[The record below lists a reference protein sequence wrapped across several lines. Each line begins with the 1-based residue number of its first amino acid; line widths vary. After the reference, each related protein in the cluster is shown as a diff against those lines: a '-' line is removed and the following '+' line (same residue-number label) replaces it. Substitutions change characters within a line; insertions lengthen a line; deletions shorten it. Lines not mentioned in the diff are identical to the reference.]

1 MKAETEQQICG
12 YRQQGDV
19 MLGYRCQFPGA
30 RVIAKGCMFE
40 ASMDQNFQRLGATT
54 PRP

>member
-1 MKAETEQQICG
+1 LAIDTNPQ
-12 YRQQGDV
+12 
-19 MLGYRCQFPGA
+19 A
-30 RVIAKGCMFE
+30 REVIAKGCMFE